1 MLGRAP
7 SRNLTPSGVLMTK
20 RFALTPLFCFLSAA
34 CATGSGSDSEGTA
47 YPALLASMQNLEA
60 EQKRFAATTELPQ
73 TLDFGKDGRVVVR
86 QLALDGYPGNTYVR
100 CRFHFQN
107 NTGRPVLRA
116 VISLDVLDSKGELV
130 ASQSS
135 VCIFPTPR
143 AIHDGTFFADELRTQ
158 THGVHEA
165 AGWSWRLTCRTEFLD
180 EDEEGGGDSR

>member
-1 MLGRAP
+1 
-7 SRNLTPSGVLMTK
+7 MTM
-20 RFALTPLFCFLSAA
+20 RSPFAALLCFLSAA
-34 CATGSGSDSEGTA
+34 CATSSGSDSEGTA
-47 YPALLASMQNLEA
+47 YPALVASMQHLEA

-73 TLDFGKDGRVVVR
+73 TIDFGKDGRVVVR

-116 VISLDVLDSKGELV
+116 VIALDVLDSKGELV

-158 THGVHEA
+158 TRGAHEQ
-165 AGWSWRLTCRTEFLD
+165 AGWSWRLTCKTEFLD
-180 EDEEGGGDSR
+180 DEEDTGGGSQ

>member
-1 MLGRAP
+1 MPMRSSIA
-7 SRNLTPSGVLMTK
+7 
-20 RFALTPLFCFLSAA
+20 ALLCFLSAA
-34 CATGSGSDSEGTA
+34 CATGSGNDSEGTA

-60 EQKRFAATTELPQ
+60 EQKRFAATTQLPQ
-73 TLDFGKDGRVVVR
+73 TLDFGTDGRVVVR
-86 QLALDGYPGNTYVR
+86 QLSLDGYPGNTYVR

-116 VISLDVLDSKGELV
+116 VIALDVLDSKGELV

-165 AGWSWRLTCRTEFLD
+165 AGWSWRLTCKTEFLD
-180 EDEEGGGDSR
+180 DEEDTGDGSR